1 MVDAS
6 AVDDMVRTV
15 FEGQDVDVD
24 EETKARTGLVRRE
37 IRRVKARVVGDT
49 FIVVAALNN
58 NEFIIIPSLPMPA
71 NDEPAKISSN
81 SSDREKSKLIDD
93 SLQFEQQIFCIF
105 CISILF
111 VCT

>member
-15 FEGQDVDVD
+15 FEGQDVDVE
-24 EETKARTGLVRRE
+24 EETKARTGLVRLE

-58 NEFIIIPSLPMPA
+58 NEFIIIPSIA
-71 NDEPAKISSN
+71 ASQCN
-81 SSDREKSKLIDD
+81 SSEREIELVDD
-93 SLQFEQQIFCIF
+93 SLQFE
-105 CISILF
+105 
-111 VCT
+111 

>member
-24 EETKARTGLVRRE
+24 EETKARTGLVRLE

-58 NEFIIIPSLPMPA
+58 EFIIIPSLPMP
-71 NDEPAKISSN
+71 PMSQPKIATAQTERN
-81 SSDREKSKLIDD
+81 RN
-93 SLQFEQQIFCIF
+93 
-105 CISILF
+105 
-111 VCT
+111 

>member
-71 NDEPAKISSN
+71 NDEPAKIATAQTERN
-81 SSDREKSKLIDD
+81 RN
-93 SLQFEQQIFCIF
+93 
-105 CISILF
+105 
-111 VCT
+111 

>member
-24 EETKARTGLVRRE
+24 EETKARTGLVRLE

-58 NEFIIIPSLPMPA
+58 NEFIIIPSLPMP
-71 NDEPAKISSN
+71 PMSQPKIATAQQREIET
-81 SSDREKSKLIDD
+81 DR
-93 SLQFEQQIFCIF
+93 
-105 CISILF
+105 
-111 VCT
+111 

>member
-24 EETKARTGLVRRE
+24 EETKARTGLVRLE

-58 NEFIIIPSLPMPA
+58 NEFIIIPSLPMPPMTHC
-71 NDEPAKISSN
+71 NLSN
-81 SSDREKSKLIDD
+81 KYFVS
-93 SLQFEQQIFCIF
+93 FVYPYF
-105 CISILF
+105 LF
-111 VCT
+111 VLSY

>member
-1 MVDAS
+1 MVAVVDAS

-15 FEGQDVDVD
+15 FEGQDVD

-58 NEFIIIPSLPMPA
+58 EFIIIPSLLNA
-71 NDEPAKISSN
+71 NEPAMKQL
-81 SSDREKSKLIDD
+81 RERNRN
-93 SLQFEQQIFCIF
+93 
-105 CISILF
+105 
-111 VCT
+111 